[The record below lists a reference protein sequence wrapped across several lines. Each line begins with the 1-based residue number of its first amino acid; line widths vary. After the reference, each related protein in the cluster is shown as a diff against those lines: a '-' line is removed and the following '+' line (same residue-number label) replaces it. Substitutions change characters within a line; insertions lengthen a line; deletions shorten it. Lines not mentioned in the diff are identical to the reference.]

1 VYDIWGGLMFDT
13 KDINKGWDGKVS
25 GQDASVGVYYYTAE
39 VFFINNEGSV
49 VVSGQVNL
57 VR

>member
-1 VYDIWGGLMFDT
+1 MFDT